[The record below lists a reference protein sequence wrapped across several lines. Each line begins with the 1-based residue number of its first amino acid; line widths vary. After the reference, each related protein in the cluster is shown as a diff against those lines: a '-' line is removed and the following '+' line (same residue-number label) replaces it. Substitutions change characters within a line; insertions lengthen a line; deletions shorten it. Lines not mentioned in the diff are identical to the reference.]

1 MSYYHYKA
9 VTRSGRTVEG
19 AIEAESRHLVLD
31 QLSEIAHLPLE
42 VREIAANTPTP
53 GGHLMQFRR
62 KPTRSQITLMTRELS
77 MLLKAGVTLD
87 QALALLENDQ
97 GSHLMTRTISRLRR
111 ELSEG
116 QNFADAIE
124 AQGGIFPAIYTNM
137 VRVGEVHGQLQ
148 EVLEQI
154 AQEREQDQK
163 TKSKLLSALLYPSFL
178 VVSAIGMIGFLLIFV
193 IPQFKE
199 IVMSSGAGVP
209 DAARFVIS
217 LSDWL
222 NANLMQLAVL
232 ALVGCLA
239 LTVLWTRPS
248 VRKACEGI
256 VLQLPFVGSL
266 MQVHAMIR
274 FCRTLATLTKSGVE
288 LPNALDLCR
297 RVVSLQPASLAIGK
311 SIEALR
317 RGQDFIAPLAQ
328 SQVFPPVVTNMLR
341 IGEETGNL
349 STSADYLAEMLQD
362 KADVSTRRTMTILE
376 PLIIILV
383 SLLVAGVLL
392 AILSAIV
399 SVNDLVI

>member
-1 MSYYHYKA
+1 
-9 VTRSGRTVEG
+9 
-19 AIEAESRHLVLD
+19 
-31 QLSEIAHLPLE
+31 
-42 VREIAANTPTP
+42 
-53 GGHLMQFRR
+53 
-62 KPTRSQITLMTRELS
+62 MTRELS

-97 GSHLMTRTISRLRR
+97 GSHIMTRTISRLRR
-111 ELSEG
+111 ELSDG

-178 VVSAIGMIGFLLIFV
+178 VISAIGMIGFLLIFV

-239 LTVLWTRPS
+239 LTVLWTHPS

-328 SQVFPPVVTNMLR
+328 SKVFPPVVTNMLR